1 MPSRT
6 SPANHPALLKPQHCP
21 YTLNLI
27 AYDKDN
33 QATTPSDTSPVL
45 NATSKSMYNK
55 LAVVYYTT
63 PTQMTQPFS
72 WQCQPLPCNK
82 MPWLKKTLCASTNS
96 LTTYGHTQI
105 QKSDT
110 ERLTWY
116 WMYTWIPSTSV
127 PPRHKVMQEVVFF
140 LCSIPRDSEP
150 IIINGAIHITC
161 TILKLVAVSAAEAEL
176 GKLFLNAQEDKVSQL
191 VLKELGHLQPS
202 TPIHIDNTTTVGIVN
217 NTTKRQRPQAMEM
230 WYFWLLDS

>member
-1 MPSRT
+1 
-6 SPANHPALLKPQHCP
+6 
-21 YTLNLI
+21 
-27 AYDKDN
+27 
-33 QATTPSDTSPVL
+33 
-45 NATSKSMYNK
+45 
-55 LAVVYYTT
+55 
-63 PTQMTQPFS
+63 
-72 WQCQPLPCNK
+72 
-82 MPWLKKTLCASTNS
+82 
-96 LTTYGHTQI
+96 
-105 QKSDT
+105 
-110 ERLTWY
+110 
-116 WMYTWIPSTSV
+116 
-127 PPRHKVMQEVVFF
+127 MQEVVFF